1 MSEIARSSPGRREPG
16 AAALERVV
24 RESSVVIT
32 CGPGGVGKTTA
43 AAMLGVGAA
52 LAGRRAC
59 VVTIDPARRLADA
72 LGLDGLG
79 NEPTVV
85 EGPWPG
91 TLSAIM
97 LDAAGTFDALVRRY
111 AASEAQAQSILSN
124 RLYRNLSQALSGTT
138 EYMASEKVFELVES
152 AQFDLVVVDTPP
164 TSHALDFLEAPDRLL
179 RLLDN
184 RVFRILTSPGRAW
197 MRALSLAAQT
207 LLHTLSRVVGG
218 DVIDD
223 AIAFFRAFDGMEEGF
238 RRRAEA
244 TRTLLRDPASAFV
257 LVSSPRAEPVAEALR
272 FAARLRDLGATVR
285 IVIANRVHPDPRSRV
300 TDSVL
305 GALPGPATPAPE
317 ATVAPTDDP
326 AAGLERVRRA
336 RRDLVRTVED
346 EQTEAERLR
355 RALGAPAA
363 VTIPLLPADVTDTLG
378 LRTLWGLATGEADEA
393 STSRDPEV
401 PGRS

>member
-1 MSEIARSSPGRREPG
+1 LSAIAPSSPGRQEPG
-16 AAALERVV
+16 AVALAHLV
-24 RESSVVIT
+24 REASVVIT

-79 NEPTVV
+79 NEPTAI

-97 LDAAGTFDALVRRY
+97 LDAGATFDALVRRY

-152 AQFDLVVVDTPP
+152 AQFDVVVVDTPP
-164 TSHALDFLEAPDRLL
+164 TSHALDFLEAPDRLI

-184 RVFRILTSPGRAW
+184 RVFRILTTPGRAW

-238 RRRAEA
+238 RRRADA
-244 TRTLLRDPASAFV
+244 TRALLRDPGSAFV

-272 FAARLRDLGATVR
+272 FAARLSELSATVR
-285 IVIANRVHPDPRSRV
+285 LVIANRMHPDPRSPA
-300 TDSVL
+300 TDSL
-305 GALPGPATPAPE
+305 LRALPRSSSAAE
-317 ATVAPTDDP
+317 TDGVETEDP
-326 AAGLERVRRA
+326 SEGLERVKRA
-336 RRDLVRTVED
+336 HRNLLRTVED
-346 EQTEAERLR
+346 ERTEAERLR
-355 RALGAPAA
+355 RALGAPASVA
-363 VTIPLLPADVTDTLG
+363 IPLLPADVTDIVG
-378 LRTLWGLATGEADEA
+378 LQTLWSLATGWIGDEA
-393 STSRDPEV
+393 P
-401 PGRS
+401 RSSAEEG